1 MKNRSALTFLLSS
14 NIVSGFAQGISV
26 LAVPWYFA
34 DILDQSS
41 LFAVVYGLVTFL
53 SLFWSLYAGTLID
66 RYSRKSLFLY
76 ANLIAGSLVALAA
89 IYGFAYGAMPS
100 WMILSVFGMTSLF
113 FNIHYPALYAF
124 GQEITDPKDYGRIN
138 SLFEIQNQATKV
150 FSGATAAV
158 LISGTVAYEA
168 INVLGLNVELPF
180 AIEAWGLHAIFAFDA
195 LTYFVAMVLISRIKY
210 TPAEKK
216 KVDRGRV
223 LDRLQAGFRYF
234 RKHPLVFKYGLFTHS
249 LFAFVLVQILVV
261 LPQYVNQWMSSGPDL
276 FASGQAYYA
285 VGALTAGF
293 AIRRIFSRTNN
304 IASVIILMLL
314 AGSVFVYLSL
324 GQVTLLFYTCLF
336 LTGITNAGT
345 RIIRVTFLFNQIP
358 NHVIGRTNSV
368 FTVINLI
375 VRSVLIGVF
384 SLPYFMGGPT
394 VRYAYLFGGLFV
406 AASAIPLLI
415 DYKNLR
421 ALSVDSSGV

>member
-1 MKNRSALTFLLSS
+1 MKNRSALTYLLSS

-34 DILDQSS
+34 DVLEQSS
-41 LFAVVYGLVTFL
+41 LFAITYGLVTFL

-66 RYSRKSLFLY
+66 RYSRKTLFLY
-76 ANLIAGSLVALAA
+76 ANGIAGSIVALAA
-89 IYGFAYGAMPS
+89 IYGFVRGEMPP
-100 WMILSVFGMTSLF
+100 WMILSVFGMTTLF

-124 GQEITDPKDYGRIN
+124 GQEITEPKDYGRIN

-168 INVLGLNVELPF
+168 INVLGFDVTLPY
-180 AIEAWGLHAIFAFDA
+180 AIEAWDLHAIFAFDA
-195 LTYFVAMVLISRIKY
+195 FTYFLAMVLIWRINY
-210 TPAEKK
+210 VPTEKK
-216 KVDRGRV
+216 KVERGRV

-234 RKHPLVFKYGLFTHS
+234 RQHPLVFKYGLFTHS

-261 LPQYVNQWMSSGPDL
+261 LPQYVNQWMASGPDL

-285 VGALTAGF
+285 VGALTAGV
-293 AIRRIFSRTNN
+293 ATRRIFRRTNN
-304 IASVIILMLL
+304 IASVIILMFL
-314 AGSVFVYLSL
+314 AGTVFLYLSL
-324 GQVTLLFYTCLF
+324 GRVTLLFYTCLF

-368 FTVINLI
+368 FTVINLV

-384 SLPYFMGGPT
+384 SLPYFMSGTT
-394 VRYAYLFGGLFV
+394 VRFAYMFGGFFV
-406 AASAIPLLI
+406 LASAVPLLL

-421 ALSVDSSGV
+421 ALSVDELGR